1 MTAQGPTPPPSHLK
15 INKHTNKQTNK
26 QTKQPKNK
34 QKNKPLS
41 SYIPSCGLS
50 PMYFIFYM
58 QLPPSSTTFELEV
71 MLNRYTNAEERE
83 GRNRDHCEGDEN
95 GCSLTATLI
104 LDCPC
109 DNIFTF
115 CLRPLGTTQD
125 NNNANCPLGRF
136 VTGSFEDNDNIDF
149 THGTN
154 LMNSLS
160 NPLVYRGNLWPVS
173 PPVIL

>member
-1 MTAQGPTPPPSHLK
+1 
-15 INKHTNKQTNK
+15 
-26 QTKQPKNK
+26 
-34 QKNKPLS
+34 
-41 SYIPSCGLS
+41 
-50 PMYFIFYM
+50 MYFIFYM

-83 GRNRDHCEGDEN
+83 GRNREYCEE
-95 GCSLTATLI
+95 GCLAFFSS
-104 LDCPC
+104 DCPC

-115 CLRPLGTTQD
+115 CLRPLDTTQD
-125 NNNANCPLGRF
+125 NNNANYPLGRF
-136 VTGSFEDNDNIDF
+136 VTGTFEDNDNIDF